1 MHTARDDREP
11 GAQIWGV
18 HMSEGTYVEVQGE
31 RVPALGF
38 GTWRLSGEVAREA
51 TRHALEIGY
60 RQIDTARLYRNEDQ
74 VGAAIKESGVPRDD
88 IFLTT
93 KIARGDLK
101 GDRVGP
107 AVDDSLRQLSTD
119 YVDLLLIHMPS
130 QDVPLEETLDAMAKA
145 QSDGKVRHLGV
156 SNFRAPLLR
165 QAMAHTRI
173 LANQVPYQPG
183 RTQNSLCELARSEDV
198 MITAYSPL
206 QGEGARS
213 PVLDEIAGAHGKT
226 RQQVILR
233 WLLQQPNVSPI
244 PRSSNPDHRR
254 QNFDVFDFELTAD
267 EMARIH
273 GIAAK

>member
-1 MHTARDDREP
+1 MH
-11 GAQIWGV
+11 I
-18 HMSEGTYVEVQGE
+18 EVQGE
-31 RVPALGF
+31 KVPALGF
-38 GTWRLSGEVAREA
+38 GTWRLAGEVAREA
-51 TRHALEIGY
+51 TRHALELGY
-60 RQIDTARLYRNEDQ
+60 RQIDTARLYRNEDE
-74 VGAAIKESGVPRDD
+74 VGRAIVESGVPRGD

-93 KIARGDLK
+93 KIARGDLA

-107 AVDDSLRQLSTD
+107 AVEDSLRKLGTE

-130 QDVPLEETLDAMAKA
+130 QDTPLEETLDAMAKQ

-156 SNFRAPLLR
+156 SNFRAPLFR

-183 RTQNSLCELARSEDV
+183 RTQNTLCEIARSEDV

-213 PVLDEIAGAHGKT
+213 PVLSDIAQAHGKT

-233 WLLQQPNVSPI
+233 WLLQQPYVSPI

-254 QNFDVFDFELTAD
+254 QNFEVFDFELTDD
-267 EMARIH
+267 EMARIFA
-273 GIAAK
+273 IANK